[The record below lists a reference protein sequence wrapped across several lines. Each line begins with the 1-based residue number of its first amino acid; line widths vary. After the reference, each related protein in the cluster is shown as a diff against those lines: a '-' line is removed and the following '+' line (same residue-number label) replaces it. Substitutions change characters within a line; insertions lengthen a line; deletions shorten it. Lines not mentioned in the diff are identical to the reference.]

1 MNIIITTKEIIFN
14 LNHSILTKENIFIPK
29 FWSSLVDFQTKDFG
43 SAAWWNH
50 IAGDVSNIVGMI
62 QKLGLFNLTSIDL
75 NNVDMK
81 TVLPYIQELIYRNG
95 PDALADR

>member
-1 MNIIITTKEIIFN
+1 M
-14 LNHSILTKENIFIPK
+14 
-29 FWSSLVDFQTKDFG
+29 VDFQTKDFG

-81 TVLPYIQELIYRNG
+81 TVLPYIQVLIYRNG

>member
-1 MNIIITTKEIIFN
+1 M
-14 LNHSILTKENIFIPK
+14 
-29 FWSSLVDFQTKDFG
+29 
-43 SAAWWNH
+43 
-50 IAGDVSNIVGMI
+50 AGDVSNIVGMI